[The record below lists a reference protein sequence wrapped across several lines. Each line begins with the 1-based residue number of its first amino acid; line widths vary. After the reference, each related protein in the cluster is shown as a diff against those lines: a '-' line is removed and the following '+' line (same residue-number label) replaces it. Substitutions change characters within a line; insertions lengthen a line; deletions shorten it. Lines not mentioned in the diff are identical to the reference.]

1 MTNQE
6 TQSQGETKTLSDSVQ
21 KSTIWCLG
29 LVIILIG
36 LLAALPY
43 LFTTA
48 LGYDCPILDKIGG
61 VGLAAL
67 AIGMA
72 LFLKEKEPATL
83 PRFIFWSCFGVFVA
97 ATVLFGGFA
106 LYQWSQNH
114 ESSLSARNQTI
125 SLFCGI
131 QAVIYAVALYKYRA
145 AKKNNVECGFHKLF
159 LYPLVIALAVAIA
172 QLPGYE
178 GLYCAI
184 GKTFLGFL
192 VFTQLKDLW
201 ELREYESSGTDA
213 SASADVK
220 TVPLDHTTLKDLD
233 ASDAKVDKV
242 TIGDLVTEGVT
253 AKSVNAKQVLAEQES
268 AVAEAEPDMTDDATG
283 AGAANPNGEPLPEDK
298 NGSPT
303 KER

>member
-1 MTNQE
+1 M
-6 TQSQGETKTLSDSVQ
+6 
-21 KSTIWCLG
+21 
-29 LVIILIG
+29 
-36 LLAALPY
+36 
-43 LFTTA
+43 
-48 LGYDCPILDKIGG
+48 
-61 VGLAAL
+61 
-67 AIGMA
+67 
-72 LFLKEKEPATL
+72 
-83 PRFIFWSCFGVFVA
+83 
-97 ATVLFGGFA
+97 
-106 LYQWSQNH
+106 
-114 ESSLSARNQTI
+114 
-125 SLFCGI
+125 
-131 QAVIYAVALYKYRA
+131 
-145 AKKNNVECGFHKLF
+145 F